1 MKSRELTINEI
12 FPIAHQQDLIK
23 KQSEYF
29 VSNAL
34 ADGSIESGYKNMPIC
49 LPSSPSNS
57 PLIEGSNAPQKYIGT
72 YLKNNWRPLLIVL
85 IIGSVAT
92 YVYLKSKEKKEK
104 KSGGTQYPK
113 ILNYN
118 YPKKSI

>member
-23 KQSEYF
+23 KQSEHF

-34 ADGSIESGYKNMPIC
+34 ADSSIESGYKNMPINFS
-49 LPSSPSNS
+49 SSPSNS
-57 PLIEGSNAPQKYIGT
+57 PLAVSQKPPQKYIVT

-85 IIGSVAT
+85 IIGSLAT
-92 YVYLKSKEKKEK
+92 YVYLKSEDKKEK
-104 KSGGTQYPK
+104 KTDGNQPPK
-113 ILNYN
+113 ILF
-118 YPKKSI
+118 